1 MFVRKSDGS
10 RQPFDRSK
18 IVRGVRAAA
27 KGRPV
32 LDEHIEAL
40 AESVE
45 ETIRMEGSEA
55 TSARVGHAV
64 LERLR
69 EIDEVAYLRF
79 ASVYKGFD
87 EAADFRRE
95 LALLE
100 KAASGPE

>member
-1 MFVRKSDGS
+1 VS
-10 RQPFDRSK
+10 
-18 IVRGVRAAA
+18 GVRSAA

-32 LDEHIEAL
+32 FDEHIESL

-45 ETIRMEGSEA
+45 EAIRLDGGEV

-69 EIDEVAYLRF
+69 QIDAVAYLRF
-79 ASVYKGFD
+79 ASVYKDFD
-87 EAADFRRE
+87 EAADFHRE

-100 KAASGPE
+100 KAPARQGDVSDNESATL